1 MSRFV
6 VCSSDVAVSVL
17 SVSEFISVEGLALVP
32 KSKRQM
38 RFYEDERPFA
48 VQIFG
53 GQPERMRMAA
63 EMAEEI
69 GADILDVNCGC
80 PAPKVVK
87 HGGGS
92 GLLKDHSRL
101 ETILKEIKKAIKIP
115 LTVKI
120 RAGFYDHTINAVD
133 TAKLAEACGAEH
145 IALHGRTKEQG
156 YRGLANWD
164 LVKQVKE
171 VVTVPVSG
179 SGDVTTIEG
188 AFAKFRETGC
198 DGVLIG
204 RGAMANPWIFRQI
217 EDAMHQREIFEPTLA
232 DKRAIL
238 HERFDLLREDMPGT
252 PAINRM
258 KQLAGQFTRGLQG
271 GALFRTSIYHSHS
284 VEEVLDRIEEYFDAV
299 ESGRPYYG
307 EAGVPIE
314 DGPELILLRDRQPR
328 ITQFFVRL
336 SRCRQFSWTIAGI
349 QLYRLRVS
357 LVAESVYSYHDLL
370 IVSRFFI
377 SLLFRVFRCL
387 FQLLFRRR
395 GLDGWLSPRS
405 HQPQSLNQL
414 AFLSFGKVIKFY
426 IERIQDLFEFLLC
439 I

>member
-1 MSRFV
+1 MPEIKSFRIRDIEINPPLILSPMAGV
-6 VCSSDVAVSVL
+6 TDVSFRRLMKRRGGVGL
-17 SVSEFISVEGLALVP
+17 SVSEFISVEGLTRSNP

-63 EMAEEI
+63 EMAEEV

-101 ETILKEIKKAIKIP
+101 EVILKEIKKAITIP

-120 RAGFYDHTINAVD
+120 RAGFYDHTINAVE
-133 TAKLAEACGAEH
+133 TAKLAEACGVEH

-164 LVKQVKE
+164 LVRQIKE
-171 VVTVPVSG
+171 AVNVPVSG

-188 AFAKFRETGC
+188 AFARFDETGC

-217 EDAMHQREIFEPTLA
+217 EDAMRGREIFEPTLA

-238 HERFDLLREDMPGT
+238 HEYFDMLREDMPET

-284 VEEVLDRIEEYFDAV
+284 VEEVLNRIEEYFEAI
-299 ESGRPYYG
+299 ESGQPYYG
-307 EAGVPIE
+307 EAGAPIE
-314 DGPELILLRDRQPR
+314 EAPELDSCEAAV
-328 ITQFFVRL
+328 VR
-336 SRCRQFSWTIAGI
+336 
-349 QLYRLRVS
+349 
-357 LVAESVYSYHDLL
+357 
-370 IVSRFFI
+370 
-377 SLLFRVFRCL
+377 
-387 FQLLFRRR
+387 
-395 GLDGWLSPRS
+395 
-405 HQPQSLNQL
+405 
-414 AFLSFGKVIKFY
+414 
-426 IERIQDLFEFLLC
+426 
-439 I
+439 

>member
-1 MSRFV
+1 
-6 VCSSDVAVSVL
+6 
-17 SVSEFISVEGLALVP
+17 
-32 KSKRQM
+32 M

-53 GQPERMRMAA
+53 GQPERMAMAA
-63 EMAEEI
+63 EMAQEV
-69 GADILDVNCGC
+69 GADILDINCGC

-92 GLLKDHSRL
+92 GLLKDHTRL
-101 ETILKEIKKAIKIP
+101 ETILKAVRKVITIP

-120 RAGFYDHTINAVD
+120 RAGFYDHTINAVE
-133 TAKLAEACGAEH
+133 TAKLAEDCGVEH

-164 LVKQVKE
+164 LVRQVKE
-171 VVTVPVSG
+171 TVRVPVSG

-217 EDAMHQREIFEPTLA
+217 EDAMHGREIFEPTLA

-238 HERFDLLREDMPGT
+238 HEYFDMLREDMPET

-284 VEEVLDRIEEYFDAV
+284 VEEVLDRIEEYFSAI
-299 ESGRPYYG
+299 EEGRPYYG
-307 EAGVPIE
+307 EAGPEHTDNIE
-314 DGPELILLRDRQPR
+314 
-328 ITQFFVRL
+328 ITDCAVF
-336 SRCRQFSWTIAGI
+336 T
-349 QLYRLRVS
+349 
-357 LVAESVYSYHDLL
+357 SV
-370 IVSRFFI
+370 
-377 SLLFRVFRCL
+377 
-387 FQLLFRRR
+387 
-395 GLDGWLSPRS
+395 
-405 HQPQSLNQL
+405 
-414 AFLSFGKVIKFY
+414 
-426 IERIQDLFEFLLC
+426 
-439 I
+439 